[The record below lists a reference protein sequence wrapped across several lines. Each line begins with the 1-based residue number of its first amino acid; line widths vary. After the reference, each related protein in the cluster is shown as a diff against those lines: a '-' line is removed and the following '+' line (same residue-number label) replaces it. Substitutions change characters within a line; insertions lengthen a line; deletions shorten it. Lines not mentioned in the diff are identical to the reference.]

1 MGFYRVDLGHAGC
14 QAIRMWNRAADGL
27 SGPDF
32 TAFEFDNL
40 TSLSMSA
47 WFRLGIRLVLTR
59 ARGLCALALS
69 SSRFEPT
76 VSVTLGTLS
85 FVFSLEA
92 VGGHA
97 EYRTLLA
104 GFTPNQSESPSKK

>member
-1 MGFYRVDLGHAGC
+1 MSRWVGRSNLLLQKVEKWFYRVDLGHAGC

-40 TSLSMSA
+40 TSLSASA

-59 ARGLCALALS
+59 AGCLCALALS
-69 SSRFEPT
+69 SSPLF
-76 VSVTLGTLS
+76 LS
-85 FVFSLEA
+85 
-92 VGGHA
+92 
-97 EYRTLLA
+97 
-104 GFTPNQSESPSKK
+104 P